1 MKQSRL
7 EPYPR
12 HVSNV
17 DMQAA
22 ATGLTRLPLLRLVD
36 LLPGVGNEGNAV
48 VLLMGMLAGVAG
60 SSSSS
65 SYKNL
70 RAFSIEVELL
80 VAVMVYSEVYVGA
93 GIVKV
98 WYAVNVSFL
107 LYQGMDKTGADRR
120 YKLPTGD
127 THNTVLRSTFEVYEV
142 HIILS

>member
-1 MKQSRL
+1 
-7 EPYPR
+7 
-12 HVSNV
+12 
-17 DMQAA
+17 
-22 ATGLTRLPLLRLVD
+22 
-36 LLPGVGNEGNAV
+36 V

-80 VAVMVYSEVYVGA
+80 VAVMVCSEVCVGA

-107 LYQGMDKTGADRR
+107 LYQAMDKTGADRR
-120 YKLPTGD
+120 YKLPTQD

-142 HIILS
+142 LRSTHDIIVS